1 MTDKEKEQNVINV
14 WGIANIGCTI
24 ENPTFQTLVHDSKPQ
39 ETRGTETV
47 VEEPIEEEE
56 QFEEEPNYFAPRKNI
71 SVFLC
76 QDWFDKVSVNK
87 TKYTKDWRVTLMVD
101 LMASEYGTEIAKD
114 WADPEKRTQVKC
126 AIVGALIDTGVLKS
140 SYNALAPEL
149 DISEIAVAS
158 LAKYMGY
165 GKKQPYYD
173 WLREYV
179 KK

>member
-24 ENPTFQTLVHDSKPQ
+24 ENPTFQTLVNDTKPQ
-39 ETRGTETV
+39 ETRVTEDV

-56 QFEEEPNYFAPRKNI
+56 QFEESPNSFAPQKNI
-71 SVFLC
+71 SVMLC
-76 QDWFDKVSVNK
+76 QSWFDAYSKDK
-87 TKYTKDWRVTLMVD
+87 TKYTTNWREKLMED

-114 WADPEKRTQVKC
+114 WTDPGKRTQVKC
-126 AIVGALIDTGVLKS
+126 ALVGALIDAGVLKS

-149 DISEIAVAS
+149 GISEIAVAS

-173 WLREYV
+173 WLMEYV
-179 KK
+179 K